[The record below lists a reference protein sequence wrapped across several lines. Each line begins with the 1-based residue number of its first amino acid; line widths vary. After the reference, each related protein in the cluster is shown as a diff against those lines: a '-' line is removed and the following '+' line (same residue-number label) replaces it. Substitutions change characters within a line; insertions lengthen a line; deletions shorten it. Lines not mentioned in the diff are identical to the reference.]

1 MSFKQLQVNDA
12 IIQALEKQKINKPTE
27 VQKKVYADILAHKDM
42 IVQSETG
49 SGKTLAYVVPIFE
62 KYKEL
67 EKTNQ
72 VLILV
77 PTHELAMQV
86 TKQIELL
93 ASNSG
98 SSIKVVPIIGKANIE
113 RQVERLREK
122 PQIVVGTTDRILELI
137 KKKKIAAHTVK
148 TIVLDEAD
156 KLLDKNNKENTLA
169 VIKCTMRDRQLLFFS
184 ASMPDKV
191 VTEAKELAKDPV
203 VVKTA
208 TKQTIPTNI
217 QHMYVVTEKRDRIE
231 TFRKLA
237 RIQKGKKVMV
247 FVNGKFEIEETTQKL
262 KYHQFKAECIHGNVD
277 KRARQK
283 AVEDFKN
290 GKINYLVATDIAARG
305 LHFDGV
311 DTVFHLSIPEDPMDY
326 LHRAGRTGRN
336 GMKGTSILVVT
347 KEELPRLR
355 AYQKAFGINL
365 VAKKMYQGKL
375 VRG

>member
-1 MSFKQLQVNDA
+1 MSFEQLQVNNA
-12 IIQALEKQKINKPTE
+12 MIKALEKQKIKTPTE
-27 VQKKVYADILAHKDM
+27 VQKKVYADILAHKDI

-49 SGKTLAYVVPIFE
+49 SGKTLAYLVPLFE

-72 VLILV
+72 VIILV

-93 ASNSG
+93 SANAG
-98 SSIKVVPIIGKANIE
+98 STIKAVPIIGKANIE
-113 RQVERLREK
+113 RQIERLREK
-122 PQIVVGTTDRILELI
+122 PQIIVGTTDRILELI

-156 KLLDKNNKENTLA
+156 KLLDKNNAENTKA

-191 VTEAKELAKDPV
+191 VVEAKELAKDPV
-203 VVKTA
+203 VIKTA
-208 TKQTIPTNI
+208 SKQTIPKDI
-217 QHMYVVTEKRDRIE
+217 QHLYVVTDKRDRIE

-277 KRARQK
+277 KQARQR

-290 GKINYLVATDIAARG
+290 GKINYLIATDIAARG
-305 LHFDGV
+305 LHFEGV

-336 GMKGTSILVVT
+336 GVKGTSILVVT
-347 KEELPRLR
+347 KEELPRLK